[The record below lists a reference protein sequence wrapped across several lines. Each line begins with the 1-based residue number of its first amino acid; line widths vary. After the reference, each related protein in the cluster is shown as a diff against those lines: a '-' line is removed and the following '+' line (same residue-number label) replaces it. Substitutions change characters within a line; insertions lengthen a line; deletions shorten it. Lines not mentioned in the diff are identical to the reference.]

1 MAKLQAPSGFRDF
14 LPDAYRKRSELI
26 RRIRAVYESF
36 GFEGIETPAL
46 ENLSVFL
53 GKGGGENEK
62 LMFRV
67 LKRGAELQRALEKS
81 DELADLALRFDL
93 TVPLA
98 RYYATHRGEL
108 PAVFKRYHIGPVW
121 RAERAQHGRFREF
134 MQCDVDVLGS
144 PSMLVEAEV
153 IQVTTTALAEL
164 GFKNLTVRLNSR
176 PLLRLL
182 VTGAGVPVDLVAGV
196 FTSLDKLDKVP
207 PEEVK
212 KEMLERGVP
221 ETAATRLLRL
231 RDTCGRLGTLARI
244 WLIHKEFGGDTLPH
258 LEQLNQIVSLVP
270 GAGKAVVINDASQP
284 VGSVAEL
291 LEMASLGL
299 EAELAAGSGKH
310 IRPEA
315 PVTGAAFSVIFDPFL
330 ARGMDYYTG
339 PIFEVAAEGVPLAL
353 AGGGRYDELIGLLCG
368 QKVPACGFSIGFERV
383 FEVMEER
390 KMFAGLP
397 PLKWADHWKAF
408 QAADVFVAMAPT
420 KSREDLFELSKESI
434 DLAGKLRGA
443 GLRADLFVGT
453 QKLGS
458 QYELAEGKGIRWAV
472 FLDPQAPH
480 HPQVNLRD
488 LRTRTTEP
496 VLRQAV
502 AALLVE
508 RTRNDPP
515 PQSSRADGRP

>member
-1 MAKLQAPSGFRDF
+1 V
-14 LPDAYRKRSELI
+14 EL
-26 RRIRAVYESF
+26 V
-36 GFEGIETPAL
+36 
-46 ENLSVFL
+46 N
-53 GKGGGENEK
+53 
-62 LMFRV
+62 
-67 LKRGAELQRALEKS
+67 
-81 DELADLALRFDL
+81 
-93 TVPLA
+93 
-98 RYYATHRGEL
+98 
-108 PAVFKRYHIGPVW
+108 
-121 RAERAQHGRFREF
+121 
-134 MQCDVDVLGS
+134 
-144 PSMLVEAEV
+144 
-153 IQVTTTALAEL
+153 
-164 GFKNLTVRLNSR
+164 
-176 PLLRLL
+176 
-182 VTGAGVPVDLVAGV
+182 GV
-196 FTSLDKLDKVP
+196 FTSLDKLDKVA

-221 ETAATRLLRL
+221 EAATSGLLEAYRVGRSNVSDELRL
-231 RDTCGRLGTLARI
+231 EYTRKAAAGELEGTAEVDALFAPLREILRLTPPLPSGRL
-244 WLIHKEFGGDTLPH
+244 
-258 LEQLNQIVSLVP
+258 V
-270 GAGKAVVINDASQP
+270 
-284 VGSVAEL
+284 
-291 LEMASLGL
+291 
-299 EAELAAGSGKH
+299 
-310 IRPEA
+310 
-315 PVTGAAFSVIFDPFL
+315 FDPFL

-339 PIFEVAAEGVPLAL
+339 PIFEVAAEGVPFSL
-353 AGGGRYDELIGLLCG
+353 AGGGRYDELVGLLCG